1 MLDQKVLGIARSSI
15 EVSFEERRSSFNE
28 ELSRKMRELQKSG
41 NLPRESSRG
50 AKIIRELC
58 ANELKSRAEIIWE
71 SLERAHE
78 SSGSQLNETL
88 VGDLKEVVNH
98 FIEEMAKEISTL
110 MSKRSGL
117 AKNEIKKWTL
127 DSAKNL
133 ARKRANIEIDLYVNR
148 LTQSSSGQKKGA
160 KTIFISHAAE
170 DAVLAETVKTQIDNV
185 FEKKINVF
193 VSSIPG
199 KISPG
204 SDWLDKIIGNLAE
217 NNAFI
222 VLVTPYS
229 EKRPFVWFEIGFS
242 WLRRLNRNCEIYAI
256 CAPPIDPGN
265 LPEPL
270 CRLQATSLA
279 SEKQARAFFD
289 KLTKQFNMGN
299 LGTIEFIKIHNSLPT
314 YPSQIGQRE
323 AADGA
328 DDSLYATYSPGELKQ
343 VLFDILLREKKYHR
357 DPVTRSPIFD
367 GRLIDY
373 KEFDEKHRL
382 PVGTGKKYLKE
393 VGADKNFQLEVQFE
407 DENTIRFK
415 KKTEF
420 II

>member
-1 MLDQKVLGIARSSI
+1 MLDQKVLEIARSSI

-50 AKIIRELC
+50 AKIIQELC

-78 SSGSQLNETL
+78 SFGSQLNETL
-88 VGDLKEVVNH
+88 VRDLKEVVNH
-98 FIEEMAKEISTL
+98 FIEEMAKKISTL

-117 AKNEIKKWTL
+117 AKNEIKNWTL

-133 ARKRANIEIDLYVNR
+133 ARKKANIEIDLYVNR
-148 LTQSSSGQKKGA
+148 LTQSSSGQKKA
-160 KTIFISHAAE
+160 AETIFISHAAE
-170 DAVLAETVKTQIDNV
+170 DAVLAETIKTQIDNV

-199 KISPG
+199 TISPG
-204 SDWLDKIIGNLAE
+204 SDWLDKIIGNLTE

-314 YPSQIGQRE
+314 YPSQITQMENIDEIILTGE
-323 AADGA
+323 AKTLLLEAVNDRNGRVLKSSTMRDTVIQTNGKNLIP
-328 DDSLYATYSPGELKQ
+328 DDNSRTIAKWEYALEELVNNDFVEERGHKGEVFAVTYKGYE
-343 VLFDILLREKKYHR
+343 Y
-357 DPVTRSPIFD
+357 
-367 GRLIDY
+367 
-373 KEFDEKHRL
+373 
-382 PVGTGKKYLKE
+382 
-393 VGADKNFQLEVQFE
+393 ADKLKMEAG
-407 DENTIRFK
+407 
-415 KKTEF
+415 
-420 II
+420 